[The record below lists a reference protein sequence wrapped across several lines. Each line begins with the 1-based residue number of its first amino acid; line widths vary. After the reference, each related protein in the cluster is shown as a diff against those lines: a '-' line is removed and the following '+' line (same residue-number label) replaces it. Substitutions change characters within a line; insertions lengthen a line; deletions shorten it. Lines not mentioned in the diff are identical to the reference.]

1 MSKKTI
7 LIIMDGWAEAEN
19 GSANAISQAN
29 TPYIDSLYNNDE
41 VAHTRLITSGE
52 KVGLPEGQMGN
63 SEVGHLNIGAGR
75 IVHQDIVRIN
85 KAIESGEMDEN
96 ETINEAFGY
105 AEKNNKAVHFI
116 GLVSDGGVHSSIKH
130 LKKLTSMVEQT
141 SIDKSFVHV
150 LTDGRDT
157 DPRSGKGFVGDL
169 QDYLSEQK
177 TKIASVCGRYYTMDR
192 DKRWERIK
200 KGYDLMVHG
209 KGKYFKDPVEAIKSS
224 YEDGVTDEFIEPVV
238 IVDENK
244 EPRGT
249 IQEGDVVICFNFRT
263 DRLRQITTVL
273 SQEDMPDYNMKKLD
287 LYYVTMTQYDK
298 DFENVHVIF
307 SKPDLT
313 NTMGEVL
320 ASNGLKQLRI
330 AETEKYAHVTFFFSG
345 GREVV
350 FDKEDRKL
358 IPSPRVAT
366 YDKQPEMS
374 APEVRDAVVE
384 FLKEKKYDFICLNFA
399 NPDMVGH
406 TGDLDAII
414 KALETVDGCVKNVAE
429 TAVENDYAV
438 FITADHGNADHAKNE
453 DGSPNTAHS
462 TNPVPLFVLNTP
474 YKNLKKEGKLADII
488 PTILKVMDIERPDE
502 MTGEILID

>member
-1 MSKKTI
+1 MKKKAI

-41 VAHTRLITSGE
+41 VAYTRIITSGE

-63 SEVGHLNIGAGR
+63 SEVGHLNLGAGR

-85 KAIESGEMDEN
+85 KAIDSGEIDEN
-96 ETINEAFGY
+96 ETLNNAFSY
-105 AEKNNKAVHFI
+105 AEENDRAVHFI

-130 LKKLTSMVEQT
+130 LKKLTAMVENT

-157 DPRSGKGFVGDL
+157 DPRSGKGFVSDL
-169 QDYLSEQK
+169 HDYLTPQK

-192 DKRWERIK
+192 DKRWDRIK
-200 KGYDLMVHG
+200 KGYDLMVHA
-209 KGKYFKDPVEAIKSS
+209 KGKPFQDPVEAIIKS
-224 YEDGVTDEFIEPVV
+224 YEDGITDEFIEPVV
-238 IVDENK
+238 IVDEENK
-244 EPRGT
+244 PAGIIR
-249 IQEGDVVICFNFRT
+249 EGDVVICFNFRT

-273 SQEDMPDYNMKKLD
+273 SQRDMPDYDMKKLD

-298 DFENVHVIF
+298 DFKDVHVVF
-307 SKPDLT
+307 SKPDLI

-320 ASNGLKQLRI
+320 EKNGLSQLRI

-350 FDKEDRKL
+350 FDNEDRKL
-358 IPSPRVAT
+358 IPSPKVAT
-366 YDKQPEMS
+366 YDKKPEMS
-374 APEVRDAVVE
+374 APRVRDAVVE
-384 FLKEKKYDFICLNFA
+384 SLKEKKYDFICLNFA

-406 TGDLDAII
+406 TGDIDAII
-414 KALETVDGCVKNVAE
+414 KALETVDACVKDVAE

-438 FITADHGNADHAKNE
+438 FITSDHGNAEHAKNE

-474 YKNLKKEGKLADII
+474 YNKLKEGKLSDII
-488 PTILKVMDIERPDE
+488 PTILKVMDIERPEE
-502 MTGEILID
+502 MTGEILIS